1 MNHKQ
6 RVHAALKRQT
16 TDRVPIWMWFHPAT
30 AEKMSKAL
38 EIPSSYLD
46 EVLGHDIKQTWVS
59 NNYAME
65 GIVHENN
72 GDIHIDDWGIEWIK
86 SDEFNQI
93 KSYPLKNASRDEIL
107 NYQYPYEKA
116 DKLLNLM
123 QPVLEHKKDYF
134 IGCDISPS
142 LFEMIWRLRGMEESI
157 YDIVLDRELFQTMIN
172 QAADFNLHLAKRAV
186 SEFELDWLW
195 SGDDVAGK
203 ENMIMSPEDW
213 REIIKPRL
221 QEIFDVGKSNGLW
234 MAHHCC
240 GALRSII
247 PDLIEMGLDVLNPI
261 QCDCVGM
268 NPAELKRDFGK
279 DLAFMGGVD
288 TIEFLPNATSDK
300 VFKETKE
307 LIETMT
313 ADGGGYI
320 LAASHTIPPETPL
333 ENIFA
338 LYEAAGITKEQIFD
352 GAACMSS
359 KGLGQIGPIFKR
371 RF

>member
-6 RVHAALKRQT
+6 RVHAALKKQP
-16 TDRVPIWMWFHPAT
+16 TDRVPVWMWFHPAT
-30 AEKMSKAL
+30 ANKMSKAL
-38 EIPSSYLD
+38 EIPASFLD

-72 GDIHIDDWGIEWIK
+72 GDTHLDDWGIEWIK
-86 SDEFNQI
+86 ADEFNQI
-93 KSYPLKNASRDEIL
+93 KTYPLKQASREEIL
-107 NYQYPYEKA
+107 NYKYPYEKS

-123 QPVLEHKKDYF
+123 KPVLEHKEDYF

-157 YDIVLDRELFQTMIN
+157 YDIVLDRELFTHMIN
-172 QAADFNLHLAKRAV
+172 QAADFNLHLAKRSV
-186 SEFELDWLW
+186 KEFELDWLW

-203 ENMIMSPEDW
+203 ENLIMSPEDW
-213 REIIKPRL
+213 RQIIKPRL
-221 QEIFDVGKSNGLW
+221 QEIFDVGKNAGLW

-247 PDLIEMGLDVLNPI
+247 PDLIEMGLDILNPI

-268 NPAELKRDFGK
+268 NPAELKKDFGSE
-279 DLAFMGGVD
+279 LAFVGGVD
-288 TIEFLPNATSDK
+288 TIELLPNGSAEM
-300 VFKETKE
+300 VFRETKK

-333 ENIFA
+333 DNIFA
-338 LYEAAGITKEQIFD
+338 LYAAAGITKEQILD
-352 GAACMSS
+352 SS
-359 KGLGQIGPIFKR
+359 ADIRKEKTKQNNK
-371 RF
+371 

>member
-6 RVHAALKRQT
+6 RVHAALKRQP
-16 TDRVPIWMWFHPAT
+16 TDRIPIWMWFHPTT

-38 EIPSSYLD
+38 EIPSSFLD

-65 GIVHENN
+65 GVVHKNK
-72 GDIHIDDWGIEWIK
+72 GDSHIDDWGIEWIK
-86 SDEFNQI
+86 ADEFNQI
-93 KSYPLKNASRDEIL
+93 KNYPLKNVTRVEIL
-107 NYQYPYEKA
+107 KYQYPYDKT

-123 QPVLEHKKDYF
+123 QSVLKYKKDYF

-157 YDIVLDRELFQTMIN
+157 YDIALDRELFVHMIN
-172 QAADFNLHLAKRAV
+172 EAANFNLHLAKRAIQN
-186 SEFELDWLW
+186 FELDWLW

-203 ENMIMSPEDW
+203 ENLIMSPEDW
-213 REIIKPRL
+213 REILKPRL
-221 QEIFDVGKSNGLW
+221 QEIFDVGKNAGLW

-261 QCDCVGM
+261 QCDCIGM
-268 NPAELKRDFGK
+268 NPAELKKDFGK

-288 TIEFLPNATSDK
+288 TIDLLPNASANK
-300 VFKETKE
+300 VLRDTQK
-307 LIETMT
+307 LIEIMT

-338 LYEAAGITKEQIFD
+338 LYQAAGITKEQILD
-352 GAACMSS
+352 VAADIRN
-359 KGLGQIGPIFKR
+359 K
-371 RF
+371 

>member
-1 MNHKQ
+1 MNNKQ
-6 RVHAALKRQT
+6 RVHAALNKKPV
-16 TDRVPIWMWFHPAT
+16 DRVPVWMWFHPVT
-30 AEKMSKAL
+30 AERMAREL
-38 EIPSSYLD
+38 EIPSNYL
-46 EVLGHDIKQTWVS
+46 EKVLEHDIKQTWVA

-65 GIVHENN
+65 GIVHKNQ
-72 GDIHIDDWGIEWIK
+72 GDSHIDDWGIEWVK

-93 KSYPLKNASRDEIL
+93 KSYPLKEASREEIL
-107 NYQYPYEKA
+107 AYKYPYNKT

-123 QPVLEHKKDYF
+123 KPVLEHKDNYF

-157 YDIVLDRELFQTMIN
+157 YDIVLDRELFQHMIN
-172 QAADFNLHLAKRAV
+172 EAADFNLHLAKKAV

-203 ENMIMSPEDW
+203 ENLIMSPDDW
-213 REIIKPRL
+213 RQIIKPRL
-221 QEIFDVGKSNGLW
+221 KEIFDVGKEAGLW

-247 PDLIEMGLDVLNPI
+247 PDLIEMGLDILNPI

-268 NPAELKRDFGK
+268 NPAELKKDFGS
-279 DLAFMGGVD
+279 DLAFVGGVD
-288 TIEFLPNATSDK
+288 TIDLLPNESAEM
-300 VFKETKE
+300 VFRETRK
-307 LIETMT
+307 LITTMT

-338 LYEAAGITKEQIFD
+338 LYEAAGITKERIQD
-352 GAACMSS
+352 NSS
-359 KGLGQIGPIFKR
+359 DVRKKM
-371 RF
+371 